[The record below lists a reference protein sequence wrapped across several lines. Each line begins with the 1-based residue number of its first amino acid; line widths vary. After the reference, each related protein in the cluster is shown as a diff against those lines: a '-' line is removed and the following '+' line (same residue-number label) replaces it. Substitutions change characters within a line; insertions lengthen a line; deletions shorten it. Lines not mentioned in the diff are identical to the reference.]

1 MTYSWEEINDIIS
14 ARRRNDAWLKRGM
27 IDIRDR
33 VNGDLYLPLYS
44 VEGEPITQ
52 SMAPQLVADA
62 IEGAARRAASTL
74 PNIWCPP
81 LNGSQSRS
89 RTKARTRRRVLQAT
103 WAESHMSLALR
114 RAFRHL
120 AGYGTCA
127 LVVVADAKEHEVE
140 IELRDPLT
148 AYPEPRSPEDI
159 DEPDNIGFV
168 VGRTVAWCAG
178 RYPYTA
184 DGRDLRPLWKNMEQV
199 ADIVDIVEWIDSDD
213 IVIGCLGPR
222 QQRSTGY
229 DSMVGSHF
237 EIIRG
242 PNRAGMVPVVSPC
255 TVTLDRIA
263 TAVSRIVPAV
273 DMLDRLTALNTIAA
287 EKAVFPDRYI
297 MTRDGRSPQVVGN
310 QWKDGRLGETNL
322 VSNADAVGELNTLVN
337 PGAVNMMSNLE
348 RNARLSSGNPSAL
361 SGEMN
366 GSVRSGQTINALGS
380 FSVDPGVAEMQDV
393 MASWL
398 VVLNKGIVA
407 TYKGFFGGRKF
418 SMYSGKVGDT
428 DVVEFVPND
437 DLDSVAN
444 VVTYAWPGQDINGV
458 TVAIAQLVGAK
469 MMSLES
475 ARSRH
480 PLIDDADH
488 ESNLIEVEALEE
500 ALLSSLQQAAA
511 SGTLPAVDLA
521 RIQQLKR
528 DGKDL
533 AAAVLQA
540 QEEAQKRQA
549 SHAAPPGPGEAVS
562 PGTQPGLAAP
572 GQGVEQQPPAD
583 VLPAPQQS
591 LQNFQQ
597 LVGALRRPQV
607 PAGAR

>member
-1 MTYSWEEINDIIS
+1 MTYSWDEINDIIS
-14 ARRRNDAWLKRGM
+14 ARRRNDSWLKRGM

-33 VNGDLYLPLYS
+33 VNGDLFLPLYN

-62 IEGAARRAASTL
+62 IDGTARRAASTL

-81 LNGSQSRS
+81 VNGAQARS
-89 RTKARTRRRVLQAT
+89 RARSHTRKRALQAT
-103 WAESHMSLALR
+103 WAEARMGLALR

-127 LVVVADAKEHEVE
+127 LVVCADVNEHEVE
-140 IELRDPLT
+140 VELRDPLT

-159 DEPDNIGFV
+159 DEPDNVGFV
-168 VGRTVAWCAG
+168 VGRTTAWCASH
-178 RYPYTA
+178 YPYDST
-184 DGRDLRPLWKNMEQV
+184 GRDLRPMWRQMEQV
-199 ADIVDIVEWIDSDD
+199 ADIVDIVEWIDPDD

-222 QQRSTGY
+222 QDRGAYETP
-229 DSMVGSHF
+229 GSNF
-237 EIIRG
+237 ELKRG

-297 MTRDGRSPQVVGN
+297 MTRDGRSPQVIGN
-310 QWKDGRLGETNL
+310 RWKDGREGETNL
-322 VSNADAVGELNTLVN
+322 ISNADAIGELNTLVN

-348 RNARLSSGNPSAL
+348 RNARLSSGNPAAL
-361 SGEMN
+361 SGEMS

-380 FSVDPGVAEMQDV
+380 FAVDPAVAEMQEV

-398 VVLNKGIVA
+398 GVLNEGIIA
-407 TYKGFFGGRKF
+407 TYKGYFGRRRF

-428 DVVEFVPND
+428 ELIEFTPAD
-437 DLDSVAN
+437 DFDSDAN
-444 VVTYAWPGQDINGV
+444 VVTYSWPGQDINGV

-469 MMSLES
+469 MMSLDS

-488 ESNLIEVEALEE
+488 ESTMIEVEALEE

-533 AAAVLQA
+533 AAAVVQA

-549 SHAAPPGPGEAVS
+549 SHAAPPGPGEAVA

-591 LQNFQQ
+591 LQNFQE